1 MEAVSQRS
9 GVLIIRP
16 FLSLPKQ
23 VLVDALSGESY
34 RSDETNS
41 IPVCQRNRLRLQIL
55 PMLTA
60 ENPAAVAHIARS
72 AALLQLD
79 EDYLQT
85 QADALLKTCLIDKP
99 PYFCLH
105 RVALQDAP
113 AAIALRTLR
122 KFAELGL
129 LRCGAST
136 DERSLS
142 AQDSL
147 TMLELLNAPEYTVIN
162 LPGALHAMATRRFIH
177 LTRMD
182 DDAPLQDVPPAT
194 PVALTQADA
203 VIAFGDITLLAA
215 PFVSSMRPPDGH
227 ASVVLTEDQRKAA
240 VLRTPLPGDTIRPFG
255 ASGQKPLR
263 RYLTGPEAGSA
274 LSPLF
279 ACTRHRPRSTLGCW
293 HRRGGK
299 HTPFKGFR
307 CFIHPAGHSALAQ
320 SHAVKEYTM
329 KQDCPM
335 FQDLSEILISE
346 EQIKHTVQSLGE
358 RVTQD
363 YQGKNPLMICILK
376 GSTVFFTDLIRD
388 ISLPLD
394 IDFMAIS
401 SYGSNTV
408 SGEVRLVKD
417 LDTSIEGRN
426 VLIVEDI
433 VDSGKTLA
441 YLKRILNNRGAAS
454 IRIITLLDKPSRRV
468 VPLSVDYTGFEIPDA
483 FVVGYGLDYNEKY
496 RNLPV
501 IGVLDEKI
509 YK

>member
-1 MEAVSQRS
+1 MPGRAIIDFTGLECYNIGMDERLISAAEETLRRADLLPNGAAVLVALSGGADSVALLFTLVELGKKYGLSVNAAHVEHGLRGEAGLADAAFCAALCKRLSVPLVIDHANLSGTMDSPGAEAAARDARYALLLARAKEQKADAMLLAHHQDDQAETVLQHLLRGSGARGLRGMEAVSQRS

-23 VLVDALSGESY
+23 VLVDALSGEAY

-41 IPVCQRNRLRLQIL
+41 IPVCQRNRLRLQVL

-72 AALLQLD
+72 AALLKLD

-177 LTRMD
+177 LTRME
-182 DDAPLQDVPPAT
+182 DDAPLQDVPPAA

-203 VIAFGDITLLAA
+203 TITFGDIALHAT
-215 PFVSSMRPPDGH
+215 PYTSSMRPPDGH
-227 ASVVLTEDQRKAA
+227 VSIVLTEDQRKAA
-240 VLRTPLPGDTIRPFG
+240 VLRTPLSGDTIRPFG

-263 RYLTGPEAGSA
+263 RYLTDQKLDP
-274 LSPLF
+274 PF
-279 ACTRHRPRSTLGCW
+279 
-293 HRRGGK
+293 RRYL
-299 HTPFKGFR
+299 PVLA
-307 CFIHPAGHSALAQ
+307 IGHEVLW
-320 SHAVKEYTM
+320 AVG
-329 KQDCPM
+329 
-335 FQDLSEILISE
+335 
-346 EQIKHTVQSLGE
+346 V
-358 RVTQD
+358 
-363 YQGKNPLMICILK
+363 
-376 GSTVFFTDLIRD
+376 
-388 ISLPLD
+388 
-394 IDFMAIS
+394 
-401 SYGSNTV
+401 
-408 SGEVRLVKD
+408 
-417 LDTSIEGRN
+417 
-426 VLIVEDI
+426 
-433 VDSGKTLA
+433 
-441 YLKRILNNRGAAS
+441 GAAENTRLS
-454 IRIITLLDKPSRRV
+454 KDSAVLFTLQGT
-468 VPLSVDYTGFEIPDA
+468 VPWHNPMQ
-483 FVVGYGLDYNEKY
+483 
-496 RNLPV
+496 
-501 IGVLDEKI
+501 
-509 YK
+509 

>member
-1 MEAVSQRS
+1 
-9 GVLIIRP
+9 
-16 FLSLPKQ
+16 
-23 VLVDALSGESY
+23 
-34 RSDETNS
+34 
-41 IPVCQRNRLRLQIL
+41 
-55 PMLTA
+55 
-60 ENPAAVAHIARS
+60 
-72 AALLQLD
+72 
-79 EDYLQT
+79 
-85 QADALLKTCLIDKP
+85 
-99 PYFCLH
+99 
-105 RVALQDAP
+105 
-113 AAIALRTLR
+113 
-122 KFAELGL
+122 
-129 LRCGAST
+129 
-136 DERSLS
+136 
-142 AQDSL
+142 
-147 TMLELLNAPEYTVIN
+147 
-162 LPGALHAMATRRFIH
+162 
-177 LTRMD
+177 
-182 DDAPLQDVPPAT
+182 
-194 PVALTQADA
+194 
-203 VIAFGDITLLAA
+203 
-215 PFVSSMRPPDGH
+215 
-227 ASVVLTEDQRKAA
+227 
-240 VLRTPLPGDTIRPFG
+240 
-255 ASGQKPLR
+255 
-263 RYLTGPEAGSA
+263 
-274 LSPLF
+274 
-279 ACTRHRPRSTLGCW
+279 
-293 HRRGGK
+293 
-299 HTPFKGFR
+299 
-307 CFIHPAGHSALAQ
+307 
-320 SHAVKEYTM
+320 M

-358 RVTQD
+358 RITQD

-483 FVVGYGLDYNEKY
+483 FVVGYGLDFNEKY

-501 IGVLDEKI
+501 IGVLDEKV